1 MLALCR
7 PISTFLP
14 MSTTAMPVPDHRT
27 PLGVLYRG
35 DCLSLLPRLDAD
47 SIDLI
52 FADPPFNLGKTYAS
66 GMDDSV
72 PEERYLE
79 WCKAWI
85 GACVRVLKPGGSF
98 FLYNLPKWNV
108 ALGGFL
114 HERLTFRHAISVEMT
129 NTLPIAGRLYPSHY
143 SLLYYC
149 KGPRPRVFAPDRLPM
164 PTCPHCF
171 RELKDYGGY
180 KDKMNPAGISL
191 TDVWKD
197 IPPVRHRKFK
207 RRDDANELSIK
218 LLDRVITLA
227 SRPGDLVL
235 DPFGGSGTTY
245 AVAELKNRRWLGMEL
260 GPIGQII
267 ARLGPDNL
275 ATERMYLD
283 EYRREI
289 NALFPPEVLEARQS
303 CGHWTPGNIPKGR
316 RRSGASELVQVELQ
330 LREPASVYDA
340 DNASKS
346 RKHKRTGGRKSRAK

>member
-1 MLALCR
+1 
-7 PISTFLP
+7 
-14 MSTTAMPVPDHRT
+14 MSTPRLPAADHRT

-35 DCLSLLPRLDAD
+35 DCLELLPRLPAE
-47 SIDLI
+47 SVDLI
-52 FADPPFNLGKTYAS
+52 FADPPFNLGKSYAS
-66 GMDDSV
+66 GIDDAV
-72 PEERYLE
+72 PEARYLE
-79 WCKAWI
+79 WCKAWLEE
-85 GACVRVLKPGGSF
+85 CVRLLRPGGSF

-108 ALGGFL
+108 ALGGFM

-129 NTLPIAGRLYPSHY
+129 YTLPIAGRLYPSHY

-207 RRDDANELSIK
+207 RRNDANELSIK
-218 LLDRVITLA
+218 LLDRVISLA
-227 SRPGDLVL
+227 SQPDDLVL

-245 AVAELKNRRWLGMEL
+245 AVAELKGRRWIGMEL
-260 GPIGQII
+260 GPVDQIVH
-267 ARLGPDNL
+267 RLGGANL
-275 ATERMYLD
+275 ATERAFLE
-283 EYRREI
+283 EYRSGL

-316 RRSGASELVQVELQ
+316 SRSTAPVSGQVELLLQ
-330 LREPASVYDA
+330 EPAAVYA
-340 DNASKS
+340 AGPEKKS
-346 RKHKRTGGRKSRAK
+346 RRSSKAATTKSVRSA